1 MTYSSTTYLIFV
13 VGSIL
18 LVLSF
23 VDTIVMSMYLDSI
36 TKRQSPFTYHVF
48 VSIVVVSITA
58 QSLTLYIIR
67 KKKNSAD
74 SKPKTRSSVLLEI
87 WATSSLCV
95 LISLFLYLIALLLYQ
110 RAYFSDIFK
119 LVVYLSYAFSVINI
133 GLLIISLTSWYK
145 RNHGIVMLLYVIAIS
160 AFLINEV
167 SSILILSSQ
176 LSGPSQKISF
186 VTNPWDNR
194 SLILSSF
201 NDFYKIT
208 SILSFTV
215 AWLAT
220 CLLLH
225 YYSRKLGR
233 WKFWLLATLP
243 LVYYLGNLDIIRASI
258 FNYVLHLNPQL
269 LSTVQF
275 ALGGAKQ
282 AGGFFFAISFVMI
295 SRNVDNQKLKLYL
308 LISGT
313 GIMLLFSS
321 NQISLVQLLPYPPF
335 GLTTISLISISS
347 FLLLIGLH
355 SLAHSMA
362 HDKQLLEFIRKLV
375 NQKASKFLFD
385 IGSAQWQKEIDRTIP
400 MILNSNS
407 SLIKESSSP
416 TSLTEQE
423 IKDYIYEISK
433 EMEKMR
439 EEG

>member
-1 MTYSSTTYLIFV
+1 
-13 VGSIL
+13 
-18 LVLSF
+18 
-23 VDTIVMSMYLDSI
+23 MSLYLDSI
-36 TKRQSPFTYHVF
+36 VKRQSSFTHLVF

-58 QSLTLYIIR
+58 QCLILYIIR
-67 KKKNSAD
+67 KKNSAET
-74 SKPKTRSSVLLEI
+74 KPKTRSSMLFEI
-87 WATSSLCV
+87 WGTLSLCV
-95 LISLFLYLIALLLYQ
+95 LASLFLYLIALLLYQ

-119 LVVYLSYAFSVINI
+119 LVVYLSYAFSIINI
-133 GLLIISLTSWYK
+133 GLLVISLTSWYK
-145 RNHGIVMLLYVIAIS
+145 RNRGMVMLLYVLALS
-160 AFLINEV
+160 AFLINEI
-167 SSILILSSQ
+167 SSILMLNSQ

-194 SLILSSF
+194 SLSLSSF
-201 NDFYKIT
+201 TDFYKIT
-208 SILSFTV
+208 SILSFTL

-225 YYSRKLGR
+225 HYSRKLGR

-258 FNYVLHLNPQL
+258 FNYVLNSNPQL

-275 ALGGAKQ
+275 TLGGAKQ

-295 SRNVDNQKLKLYL
+295 SKNVDNQKLKLYL

-321 NQISLVQLLPYPPF
+321 NQISLVQLIPYPPF
-335 GLTTISLISISS
+335 GLTTISLISFSS

-362 HDKQLLEFIRKLV
+362 HDKQLLEFVRKLV
-375 NQKASKFLFD
+375 NQKASKFLLD
-385 IGSAQWQKEIDRTIP
+385 IGSAQWQKEIDRTVS

-433 EMEKMR
+433 EIEKMK